1 MCANPRSFSQLT
13 TSFFA
18 SESLGI
24 RHTPLTISFLFFYS
38 ALESARFS
46 LCDVFIVNVNDTS
59 SLNLVFFLKF
69 ILNYKKNKLNVENK
83 GVEPL
88 TSCVQGRRSSQLS

>member
-59 SLNLVFFLKF
+59 SLNFKVFVLSF
-69 ILNYKKNKLNVENK
+69 KNFKLNVENK